1 MRVHEKLDG
10 STDLLDL
17 DFVLMFRVIGLKIGD
32 DDDSDGTLFP
42 SNGKTLSACR
52 ILFA

>member
-17 DFVLMFRVIGLKIGD
+17 DFVLMSRVIDLKIGD
-32 DDDSDGTLFP
+32 HEDSDGTLFP
-42 SNGKTLSACR
+42 SNGKTLSTCR
-52 ILFA
+52 MLFA